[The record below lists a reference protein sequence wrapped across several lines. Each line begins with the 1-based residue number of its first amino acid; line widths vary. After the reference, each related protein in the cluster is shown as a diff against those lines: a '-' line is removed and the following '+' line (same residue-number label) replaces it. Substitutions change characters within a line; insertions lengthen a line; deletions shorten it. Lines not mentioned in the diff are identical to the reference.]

1 MILLPKQILGMLRA
15 VVLIF
20 MLSVSGVNAESYL
33 FVGSNFPL
41 LSERLPDQTLGGIS
55 IDIVRIICKRLG
67 HTPVFELYPWVR
79 AQALVKTGQ
88 ADVLLVPYK
97 TPERETWMDFSQVP
111 FFEDKSFFFIRPDSR
126 ISWDG
131 TLASIGRLRI
141 GKVPEWSVGNVFEKE
156 RSTLIID
163 YAPSIDLCFLKL
175 ISNRVDL
182 VPTQKR
188 EAYKA
193 FERLGLSKDEY
204 PVPILP
210 ELASHDNYYG
220 FSKKKRE
227 QLKSFKA
234 AFDQELKMM
243 KDSGQ
248 ITHLLQKYIRA
259 D

>member
-1 MILLPKQILGMLRA
+1 MNLLSKKILGLFQG
-15 VVLIF
+15 VVLMI
-20 MLSVSGVNAESYL
+20 MLSASGANAEQYL
-33 FVGSNFPL
+33 FVGSNFPV
-41 LSERLPDQTLGGIS
+41 LSERLPDDTLGGIS
-55 IDIVRIICKRLG
+55 IDIARIICKRLG
-67 HTPVFELYPWVR
+67 HTPIFEFYPWIR

-97 TPERETWMDFSQVP
+97 TPEREKWMDFTQVP

-126 ISWDG
+126 ITWDG
-131 TLASIGRLRI
+131 TLDSIGRLRI
-141 GKVPEWSVGNVFEKE
+141 GKVPEWSVGKVFEQQ
-156 RSTLIID
+156 RSALTID

-193 FERLGLSKDEY
+193 FERLGLSLDEY

-220 FSKKKRE
+220 FSKKKHAE
-227 QLKSFKA
+227 LKRFKA
-234 AFDQELKMM
+234 AFDRELKMM
-243 KDSGQ
+243 KNSGQ
-248 ITHLLQKYIRA
+248 IAQLLQKYTWA